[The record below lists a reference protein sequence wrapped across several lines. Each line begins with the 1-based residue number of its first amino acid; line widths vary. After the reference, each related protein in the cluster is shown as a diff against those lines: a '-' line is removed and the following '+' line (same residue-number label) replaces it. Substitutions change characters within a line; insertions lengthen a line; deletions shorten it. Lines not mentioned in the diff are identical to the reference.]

1 MSKPFEIIDIGH
13 KGFTIDEALSELEAK
28 VSECIFQGKI
38 RSIKIIHGHGSGALQ
53 KGVRDWCKSYD
64 GRFQGVIYGEDY
76 DLFNPLAAA
85 MRADSRAPSDPDI
98 GRNNSAVTYI
108 WLW

>member
-1 MSKPFEIIDIGH
+1 MSKPFKIIDIGH

-28 VSECIFQGKI
+28 VSECIFQGNI

-53 KGVRDWCKSYD
+53 KGVRDWCKGYD
-64 GRFQGVIYGEDY
+64 GRFQGVVYGENY

-85 MRADSRAPSDPDI
+85 MRADSRSPEDPDL
-98 GRNNSAVTYI
+98 GRRNGAVTYI